1 MQRIRTVMLA
11 GLPLGLTAC
20 AASTVSSP
28 AIGPPPSLMVPCVAP
43 VKLPERALTQ
53 AEVETFWG
61 RDRTALRR
69 CGGRH
74 RALVGWV
81 AESHTRAR

>member
-1 MQRIRTVMLA
+1 MLT
-11 GLPLGLTAC
+11 GFPLALTAC
-20 AASTVSSP
+20 AASTVSNP

-61 RDRTALRR
+61 QDRTALRR

-74 RALVGWV
+74 GGLIDWI
-81 AESHTRAR
+81 AESHS